1 MTTQIDSYVRV
12 QTHNTRQLTLS
23 RNLNFSGIHTAKNMS
38 QSGNSPS
45 DKSPSSTGHSSTGI
59 TYRDHVNDKAT
70 HVGQMEVT
78 EVVETS
84 RPTRADIPK
93 EVRPAEDSGLPRGV
107 EAQALVLARA
117 FMAAQGQLAR
127 KCYRRGE
134 LSHLYVTTFES
145 WAPED
150 AKSDQSLQRP
160 FKQILFAL
168 AHGMKLVRVI
178 NSGRQLL
185 WNRYRDNTGAQI
197 EASAQSRRDNRPRD
211 YRDDRRPNHR
221 DNRPPRHRDD
231 RHYRH
236 RDDRRRR
243 RYDHSP
249 TRPNGRD
256 SDTAFLERDRHGN
269 LVMARDQERAAF
281 EAARHRWENER
292 RRRRSRT
299 PPTNRYESNDMD
311 YDRSE

>member
-1 MTTQIDSYVRV
+1 MS
-12 QTHNTRQLTLS
+12 HSNTKTD
-23 RNLNFSGIHTAKNMS
+23 AAAM
-38 QSGNSPS
+38 
-45 DKSPSSTGHSSTGI
+45 
-59 TYRDHVNDKAT
+59 V
-70 HVGQMEVT
+70 VT
-78 EVVETS
+78 EVTS
-84 RPTRADIPK
+84 NTNSSPRSDIPK
-93 EVRPAEDSGLPRGV
+93 EVRPAEDSDLPRGV

-150 AKSDQSLQRP
+150 AKSDQSFQRP

-197 EASAQSRRDNRPRD
+197 TVSDDRRPRD
-211 YRDDRRPNHR
+211 YRDDRRPGPNSR
-221 DNRPPRHRDD
+221 RS
-231 RHYRH
+231 RH
-236 RDDRRRR
+236 RDDRRSRHRDDRRDGGWQVTESRR
-243 RYDHSP
+243 RRHRDGYSP
-249 TRPNGRD
+249 SPSRPRGRD
-256 SDTAFLERDRHGN
+256 SDTAFLERDRDGN
-269 LVMARDQERAAF
+269 LVMARDQERAMF
-281 EAARHRWENER
+281 EAAQHRWENECR
-292 RRRRSRT
+292 RRART

>member
-1 MTTQIDSYVRV
+1 
-12 QTHNTRQLTLS
+12 
-23 RNLNFSGIHTAKNMS
+23 MS
-38 QSGNSPS
+38 QSSNSPS
-45 DKSPSSTGHSSTGI
+45 DKSLSSTGHSSTGI

-70 HVGQMEVT
+70 RGEDQMVVN
-78 EVVETS
+78 EVVVSS
-84 RPTRADIPK
+84 RSTRADIPK
-93 EVRPAEDSGLPRGV
+93 EVRPAEDSDLPRGV

-127 KCYRRGE
+127 KCHRRGE

-197 EASAQSRRDNRPRD
+197 EASAQSSRDRRPRD
-211 YRDDRRPNHR
+211 YRDDRRPNYR
-221 DNRPPRHRDD
+221 DNRPPRHP
-231 RHYRH
+231 RH
-236 RDDRRRR
+236 RDDHHRRRR
-243 RYDHSP
+243 DDRSP
-249 TRPNGRD
+249 PRPRGRD
-256 SDTAFLERDRHGN
+256 SETAFLERDRHGN

-281 EAARHRWENER
+281 EAARHRWENECR